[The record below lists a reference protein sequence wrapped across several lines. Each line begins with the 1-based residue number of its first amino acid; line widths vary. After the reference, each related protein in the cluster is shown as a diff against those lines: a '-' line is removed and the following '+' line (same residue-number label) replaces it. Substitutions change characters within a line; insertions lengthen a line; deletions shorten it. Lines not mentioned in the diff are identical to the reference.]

1 MNKLDRAFKIY
12 ARINEG
18 NYTVEFYFYL
28 CRELEDLLFD
38 LKSEV

>member
-12 ARINEG
+12 ERIKEG

-28 CRELEDLLFD
+28 LAEYEQLLSE